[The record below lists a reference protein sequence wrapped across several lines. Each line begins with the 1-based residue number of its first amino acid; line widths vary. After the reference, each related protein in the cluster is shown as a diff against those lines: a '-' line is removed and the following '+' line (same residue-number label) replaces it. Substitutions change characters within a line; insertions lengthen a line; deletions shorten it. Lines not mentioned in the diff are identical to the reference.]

1 MRNDCLPCI
10 ARGSLD
16 AARLATEDEDLQ
28 RKVVKQVLKELIT
41 FDLNSPPPLMA
52 LVIARAVKEMTGV
65 DDPYS
70 RIKKKYNDFALELF
84 PLLEKKAM
92 DASFDTALRLCIAGN
107 IIDFGT
113 HARVGRQKVLDT
125 IDEALVMEINGEGEA
140 FEKACDNADNILWIA
155 DNAGEIVFD
164 RLLLQKLD
172 CRKIT
177 YVVRGGP
184 AQNDATLEDAEY
196 AGLTGMVK
204 VIDTGAAIP
213 GVILEY
219 CSERFRKAYEKAD
232 MIIAKGQGNFETLDS
247 LDSRIFFLFKAKCQ
261 VVADHAGCRLD
272 DMVIKNSHQGF
283 AGRKF
288 GSCG

>member
-1 MRNDCLPCI
+1 MKMQNDCLPCI

-16 AARLATEDEDLQ
+16 AARLATENEALQ
-28 RKVVKQVLKELIT
+28 RRIVKAVLKELIT

-52 LVIARAVKEMTGV
+52 LFIGRTVEKMTGV
-65 DDPYS
+65 SDPYS

-84 PLLEKKAM
+84 PLLEKKAL
-92 DASFDTALRLCIAGN
+92 DSSFDTALRLCIAGN

-140 FEKACDNADNILWIA
+140 FEKACEKAQRILWIA

-172 CRKIT
+172 CRKII
-177 YVVRGGP
+177 YAVRGGP

-196 AGLTGMVK
+196 AGLTGMVE

-219 CSERFRKAYEKAD
+219 CSDSFRNVYNKAD
-232 MIIAKGQGNFETLDS
+232 MIIAKGQGNFETLDP
-247 LDSRIFFLFKAKCQ
+247 LDPRIFFLFKAKCQ

-272 DMVIKNSHQGF
+272 DMVIKNWNRG
-283 AGRKF
+283 AIG
-288 GSCG
+288 

>member
-1 MRNDCLPCI
+1 MKMQNDCLPCI

-16 AARLATEDEDLQ
+16 AARLATDDEGLQ
-28 RKVVKQVLKELIT
+28 RKVVKKVLKELIT

-52 LVIARAVKEMTGV
+52 LFISRTVKEITGV
-65 DDPYS
+65 SDPYY
-70 RIKKKYNDFALELF
+70 RIKKKYNDFALGLL
-84 PLLEKKAM
+84 PLLEKKAL
-92 DASFDTALRLCIAGN
+92 DSSFDMALRLCIAGN

-125 IDEALVMEINGEGEA
+125 IDEALVMEINGEGEV
-140 FEKACDNADNILWIA
+140 FEKACEKARNILWIA

-172 CRKIT
+172 CRKII
-177 YVVRGGP
+177 YAVRGGP

-196 AGLTGMVK
+196 AGVTGMVK

-219 CSERFRKAYEKAD
+219 CSEGFRKVYEKAD
-232 MIIAKGQGNFETLDS
+232 MIIAKGQGNFETLDP
-247 LDSRIFFLFKAKCQ
+247 LDNRIFFLFKAKCQ
-261 VVADHAGCRLD
+261 VVADHAGCRLN
-272 DMVIKNSHQGF
+272 DMVIKNSNREGF
-283 AGRKF
+283 AG
-288 GSCG
+288 